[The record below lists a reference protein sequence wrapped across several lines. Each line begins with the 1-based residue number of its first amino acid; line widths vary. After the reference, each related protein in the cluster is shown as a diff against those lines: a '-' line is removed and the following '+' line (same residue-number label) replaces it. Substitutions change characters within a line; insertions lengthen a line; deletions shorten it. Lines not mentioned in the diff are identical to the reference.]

1 MNILDKIV
9 LRKNKDIALRNK
21 EVPITT
27 LIKKLE
33 GVDLTTFSSFKES
46 LLNVKPA
53 VIAEIKKASPS
64 AGIIDQDFNPVKK
77 AKEYEEMGAT
87 ALSILTEEHF
97 FMGSDKY
104 LEDVKRISK
113 LPILRKDF
121 IISEYQIYESK
132 LIGADCILLIASILD
147 DDRLLSYSKLAT
159 ELNLDFIIEVHD
171 QEELDRAIVIKD
183 SIIGVNNRNLKT
195 FEVDINNSI
204 SLRKN
209 FEGDNIF
216 ISESGIKSSEDI
228 KNLMANDISAFLIG
242 ESLMKNNLNLLDI

>member
-9 LRKNKDIALRNK
+9 LQKSKDIALRNK
-21 EVPITT
+21 EVSITT

-33 GVDLTTFSSFKES
+33 DVDLTTISSFKES
-46 LLNVKPA
+46 LLHAKPA

>member
-9 LRKNKDIALRNK
+9 LQKNKDIALRNK

-33 GVDLTTFSSFKES
+33 DVDLTTISSFKES

-204 SLRKN
+204 SLRRN

-216 ISESGIKSSEDI
+216 ISESGIKSLEDI

>member
-9 LRKNKDIALRNK
+9 LQKSKDIALRNK

-64 AGIIDQDFNPVKK
+64 AGVIDQDFNPVKK

>member
-1 MNILDKIV
+1 MNILDKII
-9 LRKNKDIALRNK
+9 LQKNKDIALRNK

-195 FEVDINNSI
+195 SEVDINNSI

>member
-9 LRKNKDIALRNK
+9 LQKSKDIALRNK
-21 EVPITT
+21 EVPIST

-33 GVDLTTFSSFKES
+33 GVDLTTISSFKES
-46 LLNVKPA
+46 LLHAKPA

-147 DDRLLSYSKLAT
+147 DDRLLSYSKLST

-171 QEELDRAIVIKD
+171 QEELDRATVIKD

>member
-9 LRKNKDIALRNK
+9 LQKSKDIALRNK
-21 EVPITT
+21 ELPITT

-33 GVDLTTFSSFKES
+33 DVDLTTISSFKES
-46 LLNVKPA
+46 LLYVKPA

-113 LPILRKDF
+113 LPILRRDF

>member
-9 LRKNKDIALRNK
+9 LQKNKDIALRNK

-87 ALSILTEEHF
+87 ALSILTEEYF